1 MSAAVWVVAVLACG
15 AGAVVRYLIA
25 HRAPLLRFPW
35 TTVVANALGSAVLGA
50 VAAALEA
57 GAPASAGIIV
67 GAGFA
72 GGLSTFSTLAVDA
85 VILLNE
91 RRPRDAWGYL
101 AATAAVGLGS
111 ALLGF
116 LAWSWIAG

>member
-1 MSAAVWVVAVLACG
+1 VSAVVWVLAAVACG

-25 HRAPLLRFPW
+25 HRAPLLPFPW

-50 VAAALEA
+50 VAAALDA

-91 RRPRDAWGYL
+91 RRPREFWVYL
-101 AATAAVGLGS
+101 GATAGVGLGS
-111 ALLGF
+111 AFAGF
-116 LAWSWIAG
+116 LAWSWIVA